1 MDAKA
6 AGIIVLALRC
16 SAEWRLPFAKWQCI
30 GLWPTFP
37 SFIAAGAK
45 VIAIS
50 CAAAASCLVSED
62 RRHRCL
68 FLGRFAEMSGVE
80 YQEKFRKATDRELP
94 FCLGESESQT
104 ESSGTIT
111 EVSLTSCDKHADKHR
126 VQKSKEY
133 ANGSCMARVI
143 VLPIA
148 IWPSLGPR
156 TQTSGSVSCT
166 AFRLGFGAACAG
178 SG

>member
-1 MDAKA
+1 ML
-6 AGIIVLALRC
+6 G
-16 SAEWRLPFAKWQCI
+16 
-30 GLWPTFP
+30 GM
-37 SFIAAGAK
+37 
-45 VIAIS
+45 
-50 CAAAASCLVSED
+50 AAAICKVAVYRAMAYLSLIHCSRGKSYRNILRRRGVLPRIGGPKASL
-62 RRHRCL
+62 L

-94 FCLGESESQT
+94 FCLGGSESQT

-126 VQKSKEY
+126 VQQSKEY
-133 ANGSCMARVI
+133 ANGSCIARVT

-166 AFRLGFGAACAG
+166 AFRLGFGVACAG